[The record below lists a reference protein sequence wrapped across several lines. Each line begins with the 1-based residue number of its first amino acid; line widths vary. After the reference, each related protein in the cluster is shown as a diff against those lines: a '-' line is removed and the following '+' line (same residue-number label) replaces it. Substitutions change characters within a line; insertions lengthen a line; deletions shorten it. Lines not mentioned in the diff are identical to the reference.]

1 MKDGIYFNLPAEEYH
16 AQKRLTST
24 GIKNLLIS
32 PTTFWFNSAF
42 NPLREEKKTKALDD
56 GTIYHKILLE
66 GSEALQRDFVVMPE
80 SIAELNKNTSTFKLW
95 KSAQPEGALIVDRKY
110 YNKIKTN
117 IDYLNEWIL
126 PRILT
131 DGYAEVSILWT
142 DKNGIKKQCR
152 FDYLKRN
159 MFIDLKTFE
168 KNSPCD
174 IKTHAQKLFYAN
186 KTFIQL
192 QFYRS
197 CEPYIQDLPVFGTPE
212 QEQFIKELDLQGQAV
227 LYVDRNLPHSRFFK
241 YSAEG
246 SPNLWQ
252 LGEESIARAERLF
265 LDNLAKF
272 GECCAWLDME
282 PLEEFLDV
290 DFPQSFFNLL
300 EIKDYE

>member
-42 NPLREEKKTKALDD
+42 NPLREEKKSKALDE

-152 FDYLKRN
+152 FDYLKQN
-159 MFIDLKTFE
+159 LFLDLKTFA
-168 KNSPCD
+168 KNTSAD
-174 IKTHAQKLFYAN
+174 IDTHVKKLFYAN

-192 QFYRS
+192 QHYES
-197 CEPYIQDLPVFGTPE
+197 AKEYIKYLPVFGTE
-212 QEQFIKELDLQGQAV
+212 KQKQFIADLDLQGQAV
-227 LYVDRNLPHSRFFK
+227 LYVDRELPHSRLFK
-241 YSAEG
+241 YSAE
-246 SPNLWQ
+246 SCPSLWQ
-252 LGEESIARAERLF
+252 LGAESIQKAERLF
-265 LDNLAKF
+265 LKGLEDF
-272 GECCAWLDME
+272 GEFNAWLDCE
-282 PLEEFLDV
+282 PMAEFLDV

-300 EIKDYE
+300 EVRND